1 MEMTGLKMREQRH
14 NKNAAG
20 LAVACAALAFC
31 AATAAQAPASQSTA
45 TAGAKPAASAA
56 ASAAVPSVPQDKPQ
70 KGQELF
76 ASPRR
81 ATLALDAAL
90 EKNDTA
96 ELLKVLGPGAK
107 EVLRSGDA
115 AQDRAAM
122 EQFVKKFAEM
132 HRLQIE
138 PDGFTR
144 LYVGAENWPYPIPLA
159 RAGLMWFFDTT
170 AGKQEILY
178 RRVGANE
185 ITVIQVCGEL
195 VAAQKEYFAKPH
207 DGARQG
213 EYAQRILSST
223 GKQDG
228 LYWPVKSGDPE
239 SPLGPFV
246 AKAETEGYTQDVTQ
260 RPEPFHGYFFR
271 VLKGQG
277 ANAPGGAKSYVQ
289 NGRMTGGFGFL
300 AYPAEY
306 RSSGVMTFMVDADGV
321 VYQKDLG
328 PKTEEL
334 AKAMRLY
341 NRDAS
346 WQKAD

>member
-1 MEMTGLKMREQRH
+1 MTGMKMRKQGH
-14 NKNAAG
+14 NRNAAG
-20 LAVACAALAFC
+20 LALACAALAIC
-31 AATAAQAPASQSTA
+31 TATAAQAPASQSTA
-45 TAGAKPAASAA
+45 TAAAKPAASAA
-56 ASAAVPSVPQDKPQ
+56 VLSVPPDRPQ

-81 ATLALDAAL
+81 AALALDAAL
-90 EKNDTA
+90 EKGDKA
-96 ELLKVLGPGAK
+96 GLLKVLGPGAK
-107 EVLRSGDA
+107 EILWSGDEA
-115 AQDRAAM
+115 EDRAAM

-159 RAGLMWFFDTT
+159 PAGLMWFFDTT

-195 VAAQKEYFAKPH
+195 AAAQKEYFAKPH
-207 DGARQG
+207 DGAKPGQ
-213 EYAQRILSST
+213 YAQRILSGA
-223 GKQDG
+223 GKHDG
-228 LYWPVKSGDPE
+228 LYWPAVSGEAE

-289 NGRMTGGFGFL
+289 NGRMTSGFAFL

-306 RSSGVMTFMVDADGV
+306 RSSGVMTFMVDADGI

-328 PKTEEL
+328 PKTAEL
-334 AKAMRLY
+334 TKAIRLY

>member
-1 MEMTGLKMREQRH
+1 MTGLKMRKQTH
-14 NKNAAG
+14 HKNTAG
-20 LAVACAALAFC
+20 FAVACAALAIC

-45 TAGAKPAASAA
+45 TVAARPAAPAA

-107 EVLRSGDA
+107 EVLWSGDA
-115 AQDRAAM
+115 AEDRAAM

-178 RRVGANE
+178 RRVGENE

-195 VAAQKEYFAKPH
+195 VAAQKEYFAQPH
-207 DGARQG
+207 DGARAG

-223 GKQDG
+223 GKHDG
-228 LYWPVKSGDPE
+228 LYWQVKAGDPL

-260 RPEPFHGYFFR
+260 RPEPFHGYFYR
-271 VLKGQG
+271 VLRGQG
-277 ANAPGGAKSYVQ
+277 PNAPGGAKSYVQ
-289 NGRMTGGFGFL
+289 NGRMTGGFAFL

-306 RSSGVMTFMVDADGV
+306 RSSGVMTFMVGADGV

-328 PKTEEL
+328 PKTTEL
-334 AKAMRLY
+334 AKAIRLY